1 MIIEKIAL
9 ENIGSYRGINI
20 FDLSIN
26 SPTKNVILIGGE
38 NGAGKT
44 TFLNS
49 IKLGMFGCYGYGYK
63 TENNEYFSKVFSFLN
78 APSRKKETES
88 FSIAITYNEVE
99 NYQRHSYTIKR
110 YWSLNGKS
118 IKENFTITKDGT
130 LLNEEEKDIYHT
142 KLKEYFPPKLFD
154 LCLFDGEE
162 ISRIISENTLS
173 SYLQELSTIVFNLDL
188 FNNLEKDL
196 EIYLKLAVSENL
208 LSTLEQEVLELQDK
222 HKEITSNI
230 RRINAEIL
238 NESLGI
244 DDLYESYESIK
255 KDFETH
261 GGLVK
266 DEREKL
272 NNEMLAIE
280 LDRRKNLDGVRDFIQ
295 NYLPFYMNKD
305 LLMAA
310 RKQIEDEEKLTHFS
324 HLSKELTVEKLTNL
338 SLDLP
343 GGASLE
349 SIAPLLREQILDII
363 KPKSDEITPIH
374 LLSPAQKVEVELTV
388 QIIDTES
395 NTTYVKMLET
405 NREMLVKAQDLRQ
418 KINKNDST
426 DEFNSMLKNM
436 EKIKEEIF
444 LLEKSIEQNKIKLH
458 EEDEHLINIENL
470 IYQKEQTLNQGNK
483 KKNSFN
489 IAQNMLKL
497 SSEFQKGQHQK
508 KLHQVQIQAITM
520 LNKLMRKQDYITSI
534 RINPETYDVSLFDS
548 TGDYIAKETLSAG
561 EKEILLLALI
571 WAIFKCSGRR
581 VPFIFDTLL
590 GRLDK
595 THKHNIL
602 VDFIPTC
609 GEQVL
614 ILSTN
619 SEIDEDYYKLLNN
632 FVSHRYLLEYDLDE
646 RKTIVSSQY
655 FNFQR
660 QEVTS

>member
-9 ENIGSYRGINI
+9 ENIGSYRGINV

-26 SPTKNVILIGGE
+26 SSTKNVILIGGE

-49 IKLGMFGCYGYGYK
+49 IKLGLFGCYGYGYK
-63 TENNEYFSKVFSFLN
+63 TENNEYFSKVFSYLN
-78 APSRKKETES
+78 APSRKKETEP
-88 FSIAITYNEVE
+88 FSIAITYMEVE
-99 NYQRHSYTIKR
+99 NYKRHSYTIKR
-110 YWSLNGKS
+110 NWKLSGKS
-118 IKENFTITKDGT
+118 IKEDFTITKDGT

-196 EIYLKLAVSENL
+196 SIYLKQAVSENL

-230 RRINAEIL
+230 NNINAEI
-238 NESLGI
+238 I
-244 DDLYESYESIK
+244 DGSYRITDLQESYTSIK

-266 DEREKL
+266 EEREQL

-280 LDRRKNLDGVRDFIQ
+280 VERRKNSDTVRDFIQ
-295 NYLPFYMNKD
+295 NFLPFYMNKD
-305 LLMAA
+305 LLMTAK
-310 RKQIEDEEKLTHFS
+310 KQIEDEEKLTHFS
-324 HLSKELTVEKLTNL
+324 HLSKELTVEKLTKI
-338 SLDLP
+338 SLDSP
-343 GGASLE
+343 DGASLE
-349 SIAPLLREQILDII
+349 MIAPLLREKILEIV
-363 KPKSDEITPIH
+363 KPKSNELTPIH
-374 LLSPAQKVEVELTV
+374 LLSPAHKMEVEHTV
-388 QIIDTES
+388 QTIDRES
-395 NTTYVKMLET
+395 NYTYVELLEG
-405 NREMLVKAQDLRQ
+405 NREMLDKAKELRQ
-418 KINKNDST
+418 KINKNDLA
-426 DEFNSMLKNM
+426 DEFNLMLKNM
-436 EKIKEEIF
+436 ENIKEEIF
-444 LLEKSIEQNKIKLH
+444 RLETTLEQNKAKLR
-458 EEDEHLINIENL
+458 EEEQNLINLENL
-470 IYQKEQTLNQGNK
+470 IYQKEQSLNHGNK
-483 KKNSFN
+483 KKNSFI

-508 KLHQVQIQAITM
+508 KLHQVQIQAISM

-548 TGDYIAKETLSAG
+548 TGDYVAKETLSAG

-632 FVSHRYLLEYDLDE
+632 YVSHRYLLEYDLDE

>member
-9 ENIGSYRGINI
+9 ENIGSYRGINV

-49 IKLGMFGCYGYGYK
+49 IKLGLFGCYSYGYK

-78 APSRKKETES
+78 APSRKIETEP
-88 FSIAITYNEVE
+88 FSIAITYMEVE

-110 YWSLNGKS
+110 NWQLSGKS
-118 IKENFTITKDGT
+118 IKEDFIITKDGT

-196 EIYLKLAVSENL
+196 SIYLKQAVSENL
-208 LSTLEQEVLELQDK
+208 LSSLEQEVLELQDK
-222 HKEITSNI
+222 QKEITVNI
-230 RRINAEIL
+230 NKLNALMMDESAKITYL
-238 NESLGI
+238 N
-244 DDLYESYESIK
+244 ESYESVK
-255 KDFETH
+255 KDFETY

-266 DEREKL
+266 EEREQL
-272 NNEMLAIE
+272 NTEMLEIE
-280 LDRRKNLDGVRDFIQ
+280 YERRKNLDEVRDFIQ
-295 NYLPFYMNKD
+295 NFLPFYMNKE
-305 LLMAA
+305 LLMSAK
-310 RKQIEDEEKLTHFS
+310 KQIEDEEKLNHFS
-324 HLSKELTVEKLTNL
+324 HLSKELTVDKLTKL

-343 GGASLE
+343 DGASLE
-349 SIAPLLREQILDII
+349 MIAPLLREQILDII
-363 KPKSDEITPIH
+363 KPKSYDVTPIH
-374 LLSPAQKVEVELTV
+374 LLSPAQKMEIEHTV
-388 QIIDTES
+388 QTVDAES
-395 NTTYVKMLET
+395 NYSYVNLLEN
-405 NREMLVKAQDLRQ
+405 NREMLVKTKELRQ
-418 KINKNDST
+418 KISKNDSA
-426 DEFNSMLKNM
+426 DEFNLMLEKM

-444 LLEKSIEQNKIKLH
+444 TLEKSIEQIKTQLRV
-458 EEDEHLINIENL
+458 ENEQLIKIENL
-470 IYQKEQTLNQGNK
+470 LYQKEQTLNQGNK
-483 KKNSFN
+483 KKNSFT

-508 KLHQVQIQAITM
+508 KLHQVQIQAISM
-520 LNKLMRKQDYITSI
+520 LNKLMRKQNYITSI
-534 RINPETYDVSLFDS
+534 RINPETYDVSLFDA

-619 SEIDEDYYKLLNN
+619 SEIDEDYYKLLHNY
-632 FVSHRYLLEYDLDE
+632 VSHRYLLEYDLDE

-655 FNFQR
+655 FNFQK

>member
-9 ENIGSYRGINI
+9 ENIGSYRGINV

-26 SPTKNVILIGGE
+26 SSTKNVILIGGE

-49 IKLGMFGCYGYGYK
+49 IKLGLFGCYGYGYK
-63 TENNEYFSKVFSFLN
+63 TENNEYFSKVFSYLN
-78 APSRKKETES
+78 APSRKKETEP
-88 FSIAITYNEVE
+88 FSIAITYMEVE
-99 NYQRHSYTIKR
+99 NYQRYSYTIKR
-110 YWSLNGKS
+110 NWQLSGKS

-196 EIYLKLAVSENL
+196 SIYLKQAVSENL

-222 HKEITSNI
+222 HREITSNI
-230 RRINAEIL
+230 NKINAEIL
-238 NESLGI
+238 TESDRI
-244 DDLYESYESIK
+244 NDLNESYESIK

-266 DEREKL
+266 EEREQL
-272 NNEMLAIE
+272 NSEMLAIE
-280 LDRRKNLDGVRDFIQ
+280 IERRKNLDGVRDFIQ

-310 RKQIEDEEKLTHFS
+310 KKQIEDEEKLTHFS
-324 HLSKELTVEKLTNL
+324 HLSKELTVEKLTKL

-343 GGASLE
+343 NGASLE
-349 SIAPLLREQILDII
+349 SIAPLLREQILEII
-363 KPKSDEITPIH
+363 KPNSNEITPIH

-388 QIIDTES
+388 QTIDAES
-395 NTTYVKMLET
+395 NTTYVKMLEN
-405 NREMLVKAQDLRQ
+405 NRKMLVIAQDLRQ

-426 DEFNSMLKNM
+426 DEFNSMLQNM

-444 LLEKSIEQNKIKLH
+444 MLEKSIEQNKIKLH
-458 EEDEHLINIENL
+458 EEDEHLINTENL
-470 IYQKEQTLNQGNK
+470 IYQKEQTLNQGSK
-483 KKNSFN
+483 KKNSFI

-508 KLHQVQIQAITM
+508 KLHQVQIQAISM

-534 RINPETYDVSLFDS
+534 RINPETYDVSLFDA

>member
-9 ENIGSYRGINI
+9 ENIGSYRGTNVI
-20 FDLSIN
+20 DLSIN

-49 IKLGMFGCYGYGYK
+49 IKLGLFGCYGYGFK

-78 APSRKKETES
+78 AHSRKTVNES
-88 FSIAITYNEVE
+88 FSIAITYMEVE
-99 NYQRHSYTIKR
+99 NYQRHSYTIER
-110 YWSLNGKS
+110 TWQLNGKS
-118 IKENFTITKDGT
+118 IKENFTVRKDGT

-142 KLKEYFPPKLFD
+142 KLKEHFPPKLFD

-173 SYLQELSTIVFNLDL
+173 SYLQELSIIVFNLDL

-196 EIYLKLAVSENL
+196 SIYLKQAVSENL
-208 LSTLEQEVLELQDK
+208 LSALEQEVLELQDQQ
-222 HKEITSNI
+222 KELTSNI
-230 RRINAEIL
+230 NIINEQIID
-238 NESLGI
+238 ESAKI
-244 DDLYESYESIK
+244 TDLIQSYESIK

-261 GGLVK
+261 GGLVQE
-266 DEREKL
+266 EREQL
-272 NNEMLAIE
+272 NNEMLSIE
-280 LDRRKNLDGVRDFIQ
+280 LERRKNLDGVRDFIQ
-295 NYLPFYMNKD
+295 NFLPFYMNKE
-305 LLMAA
+305 LLMTAK
-310 RKQIEDEEKLTHFS
+310 KQIEDEEKLTHFS
-324 HLSKELTVEKLTNL
+324 HLSKELTVEKLTKI
-338 SLDLP
+338 SLDFP

-349 SIAPLLREQILDII
+349 MIAPLLREQILEIV
-363 KPKSDEITPIH
+363 KPKSNDVTPIH
-374 LLSPAQKVEVELTV
+374 LLSPAQKLEVDLTV
-388 QIIDTES
+388 QRIEGES
-395 NTTYVKMLET
+395 NNTYVKLLEY
-405 NREMLVKAQDLRQ
+405 NREMLVKAQKLRQ
-418 KINKNDST
+418 KVNKNDSA
-426 DEFNSMLKNM
+426 DEFNLMLENM
-436 EKIKEEIF
+436 ENIKEEIF
-444 LLEKSIEQNKIKLH
+444 RSETTMEQNKAKLR
-458 EEDEHLINIENL
+458 EEEQNLINLENI

-483 KKNSFN
+483 KKNSFI

-508 KLHQVQIQAITM
+508 KLHQVQIQAISM

-534 RINPETYDVSLFDS
+534 RINPETYDVSLLDA
-548 TGDYIAKETLSAG
+548 TGEHIAKETLSAG

-602 VDFIPTC
+602 VDYIPTC